1 MCLVGVSLDSI
12 PYVILYLSRSI
23 SPSPTQFAHSKPVRP
38 AQPREDPP
46 MGLIKKSP
54 PSVRFVAV
62 FSAEDRF
69 LRTALERLEAHW
81 GKIAALGQ
89 AFDFVESPYYLRTML
104 VPPPPQSQL
113 SESLPP
119 ESQPSG
125 SQHDRSQH
133 DQPLRALR
141 KQMALFADPYDPAEL
156 AADKLQSN
164 RWERDWTEELALSQ
178 DDSKR
183 LINIDPG
190 YLSMTK
196 LVLASTKNRE
206 HRIYLRDGI
215 YAEVTLAFRDQAWT
229 SMPWTYA
236 DYQRPD
242 VLEFLKLARRGFT
255 SNLASRSPTES
266 DS

>member
-1 MCLVGVSLDSI
+1 
-12 PYVILYLSRSI
+12 
-23 SPSPTQFAHSKPVRP
+23 
-38 AQPREDPP
+38 
-46 MGLIKKSP
+46 MGLIKKPP

-69 LRTALERLEAHW
+69 LQIALERLQGHW

-89 AFDFVESPYYLRTML
+89 AFDFVESPYYFKTML
-104 VPPPPQSQL
+104 VPQPEELAEKSAEELAEVRPQS
-113 SESLPP
+113 
-119 ESQPSG
+119 
-125 SQHDRSQH
+125 
-133 DQPLRALR
+133 LR
-141 KQMALFADPYDPAEL
+141 KQMALFADPYDPADL
-156 AADKLQSN
+156 AADKLRTNS
-164 RWERDWTEELALSQ
+164 WEQDWTEELALHH
-178 DDSKR
+178 DGSKR

-229 SMPWTYA
+229 PMPWTYT

-242 VLEFLKLARRGFT
+242 ILEFLKLARKGFT
-255 SNLASRSPTES
+255 NNLASGSPMGS

>member
-1 MCLVGVSLDSI
+1 MCLVGVSLNSI
-12 PYVILYLSRSI
+12 PYVILYRSRSI
-23 SPSPTQFAHSKPVRP
+23 SPSPTQFAQSKPVRP
-38 AQPREDPP
+38 IQPREDPP

-69 LRTALERLEAHW
+69 LQTALERLEAHW

-104 VPPPPQSQL
+104 VPQPS
-113 SESLPP
+113 
-119 ESQPSG
+119 ESQP
-125 SQHDRSQH
+125 
-133 DQPLRALR
+133 PRALR
-141 KQMALFADPYDPAEL
+141 KQLALFADPYDPAEL

-164 RWERDWTEELALSQ
+164 RWERDWTEELTLSQ
-178 DDSKR
+178 DGSKR

-266 DS
+266 DP

>member
-1 MCLVGVSLDSI
+1 
-12 PYVILYLSRSI
+12 
-23 SPSPTQFAHSKPVRP
+23 
-38 AQPREDPP
+38 

-69 LRTALERLEAHW
+69 LRIALERLEAHW
-81 GKIAALGQ
+81 GKIASLGQ

-104 VPPPPQSQL
+104 VPRPSETSLDRPP
-113 SESLPP
+113 
-119 ESQPSG
+119 
-125 SQHDRSQH
+125 
-133 DQPLRALR
+133 RALR

-164 RWERDWTEELALSQ
+164 RWERDWTEELTSNQ

-183 LINIDPG
+183 LVNIDPG

-215 YAEVTLAFRDQAWT
+215 YAEVTLAFRDQVWT

-242 VLEFLKLARRGFT
+242 VLEFLKLARKGFT

>member
-1 MCLVGVSLDSI
+1 MLGWGEPKFDSI
-12 PYVILYLSRSI
+12 RNTVPI
-23 SPSPTQFAHSKPVRP
+23 SEHFAHSNPVRP
-38 AQPREDPP
+38 AQTREDPP

-69 LRTALERLEAHW
+69 LRIALERLEAHW
-81 GKIAALGQ
+81 GKIASLGQ

-104 VPPPPQSQL
+104 VPRP
-113 SESLPP
+113 SETSL
-119 ESQPSG
+119 
-125 SQHDRSQH
+125 DRT
-133 DQPLRALR
+133 PRALR

-164 RWERDWTEELALSQ
+164 RWERDWTEELTLSQ

-183 LINIDPG
+183 LVNIDPG

-215 YAEVTLAFRDQAWT
+215 YAEVTLAFRDQVWT

-242 VLEFLKLARRGFT
+242 VLEFLKLARKGFT

>member
-1 MCLVGVSLDSI
+1 
-12 PYVILYLSRSI
+12 
-23 SPSPTQFAHSKPVRP
+23 
-38 AQPREDPP
+38 

-104 VPPPPQSQL
+104 VP
-113 SESLPP
+113 
-119 ESQPSG
+119 QPSG
-125 SQHDRSQH
+125 NQHDRNQHDRNQH
-133 DQPLRALR
+133 DQPPRALR

>member
-1 MCLVGVSLDSI
+1 
-12 PYVILYLSRSI
+12 
-23 SPSPTQFAHSKPVRP
+23 
-38 AQPREDPP
+38 

-104 VPPPPQSQL
+104 VPQPS
-113 SESLPP
+113 

-125 SQHDRSQH
+125 NQH
-133 DQPLRALR
+133 DQPPRALR

>member
-1 MCLVGVSLDSI
+1 MCLVGVSLNSI

-23 SPSPTQFAHSKPVRP
+23 SPSPTQFGQSKPVRP
-38 AQPREDPP
+38 AQTREDPP

-104 VPPPPQSQL
+104 VPQ
-113 SESLPP
+113 PP
-119 ESQPSG
+119 ESQPAE
-125 SQHDRSQH
+125 SQHDH
-133 DQPLRALR
+133 QPPRALR
-141 KQMALFADPYDPAEL
+141 KQMALFADPYDAAEL

-164 RWERDWTEELALSQ
+164 RWERDWTEELTLIQ

-242 VLEFLKLARRGFT
+242 VLEFLKLARKGFT
-255 SNLASRSPTES
+255 SNLASRSLTES
-266 DS
+266 DP

>member
-1 MCLVGVSLDSI
+1 
-12 PYVILYLSRSI
+12 
-23 SPSPTQFAHSKPVRP
+23 
-38 AQPREDPP
+38 

-69 LRTALERLEAHW
+69 LRIALERLEAHW

-104 VPPPPQSQL
+104 VPQ
-113 SESLPP
+113 PP
-119 ESQPSG
+119 ESRLPE
-125 SQHDRSQH
+125 SQHDRT
-133 DQPLRALR
+133 PRALR

-164 RWERDWTEELALSQ
+164 RWERDWTEELTLSQ

-215 YAEVTLAFRDQAWT
+215 YAEVTLAFRDQTWT

-242 VLEFLKLARRGFT
+242 VLEFLKLARKGFT
-255 SNLASRSPTES
+255 SNLASRSLTES

>member
-1 MCLVGVSLDSI
+1 
-12 PYVILYLSRSI
+12 
-23 SPSPTQFAHSKPVRP
+23 
-38 AQPREDPP
+38 

-104 VPPPPQSQL
+104 VPQPS
-113 SESLPP
+113 

-125 SQHDRSQH
+125 NQHDRNQH
-133 DQPLRALR
+133 DQPPRALR

>member
-1 MCLVGVSLDSI
+1 VLGWGEPKFDSI
-12 PYVILYLSRSI
+12 RNTVPI
-23 SPSPTQFAHSKPVRP
+23 SEHFAEPNPVRP
-38 AQPREDPP
+38 AQTREDPP

-69 LRTALERLEAHW
+69 LRIALERLEAHW
-81 GKIAALGQ
+81 GKIASLGQ

-104 VPPPPQSQL
+104 VPRP
-113 SESLPP
+113 SETSL
-119 ESQPSG
+119 
-125 SQHDRSQH
+125 DRT
-133 DQPLRALR
+133 PRALR

-164 RWERDWTEELALSQ
+164 RWERDWTEELTSSQ

-183 LINIDPG
+183 LVNIDPG

-215 YAEVTLAFRDQAWT
+215 YAEVTLAFRDQVWT

-242 VLEFLKLARRGFT
+242 VLEFLKLARKGFT
-255 SNLASRSPTES
+255 SNLASRSSTES

>member
-1 MCLVGVSLDSI
+1 MCLVGVSLNSI

-23 SPSPTQFAHSKPVRP
+23 SPSPTQFAQSNPVRP
-38 AQPREDPP
+38 IQTREDPP

-104 VPPPPQSQL
+104 VPH
-113 SESLPP
+113 PP
-119 ESQPSG
+119 EGQPLE
-125 SQHDRSQH
+125 SQH
-133 DQPLRALR
+133 DQPPRALR
-141 KQMALFADPYDPAEL
+141 KQMALFSDPYDPAEL

-164 RWERDWTEELALSQ
+164 RWERAWTEELALSQ

-242 VLEFLKLARRGFT
+242 VLEFLKLARKGFT

-266 DS
+266 DP

>member
-1 MCLVGVSLDSI
+1 
-12 PYVILYLSRSI
+12 
-23 SPSPTQFAHSKPVRP
+23 
-38 AQPREDPP
+38 
-46 MGLIKKSP
+46 MGLIKKPP

-69 LRTALERLEAHW
+69 LQIALERLEGHW
-81 GKIAALGQ
+81 GKIAAVSQ
-89 AFDFVESPYYLRTML
+89 AFDFVESPYYFKTML
-104 VPPPPQSQL
+104 VPQPEELAEERPQS
-113 SESLPP
+113 
-119 ESQPSG
+119 
-125 SQHDRSQH
+125 
-133 DQPLRALR
+133 LR
-141 KQMALFADPYDPAEL
+141 KQMALFADSYDPADL
-156 AADKLQSN
+156 AADKLQTN
-164 RWERDWTEELALSQ
+164 FWEQDWTEELALHH
-178 DDSKR
+178 DGSKR

-229 SMPWTYA
+229 PMPWTYT

-242 VLEFLKLARRGFT
+242 ILEFLKLARKGFT
-255 SNLASRSPTES
+255 NNLISGSPMGS

>member
-1 MCLVGVSLDSI
+1 MCLVGVSLNSI

-23 SPSPTQFAHSKPVRP
+23 SPSPTQFAQSKPVRP

-125 SQHDRSQH
+125 SQHD
-133 DQPLRALR
+133 QPLRALR

-164 RWERDWTEELALSQ
+164 RWERDWTEELTLSQ

-255 SNLASRSPTES
+255 SNLASRSTTES

>member
-1 MCLVGVSLDSI
+1 MCLVGVSLNSI

-23 SPSPTQFAHSKPVRP
+23 SPSPTQFAEPNPVRP
-38 AQPREDPP
+38 PQTSSPSPTQRGPP

-54 PSVRFVAV
+54 PSVRFVAL

-69 LRTALERLEAHW
+69 LRIALERLEAHW

-104 VPPPPQSQL
+104 VPQ
-113 SESLPP
+113 PP
-119 ESQPSG
+119 ESRLPE
-125 SQHDRSQH
+125 SQHDRT
-133 DQPLRALR
+133 PRALR
-141 KQMALFADPYDPAEL
+141 KQMVLFADPYDPAEL

-164 RWERDWTEELALSQ
+164 RWERDWTEELTLSQ

-255 SNLASRSPTES
+255 SNLASRSLTES

>member
-1 MCLVGVSLDSI
+1 MLGWGEPKFDSI
-12 PYVILYLSRSI
+12 RNTVPISEHFAEPNPVRPPQTS
-23 SPSPTQFAHSKPVRP
+23 SPSPTQRG
-38 AQPREDPP
+38 PP

-69 LRTALERLEAHW
+69 LRIALERLEAHW

-104 VPPPPQSQL
+104 VPQ
-113 SESLPP
+113 PP
-119 ESQPSG
+119 ESRLPESQLPE
-125 SQHDRSQH
+125 SQHDRT
-133 DQPLRALR
+133 PRALR
-141 KQMALFADPYDPAEL
+141 KQMVLFADPYDPAEL
-156 AADKLQSN
+156 AADKIQSN
-164 RWERDWTEELALSQ
+164 RWERDWTEELTLSQ

-255 SNLASRSPTES
+255 SNLASRSLTES

>member
-1 MCLVGVSLDSI
+1 MLGWGEPKFDSI
-12 PYVILYLSRSI
+12 RNTVPILEH
-23 SPSPTQFAHSKPVRP
+23 FAHSNPVRP
-38 AQPREDPP
+38 AQTREDPP

-69 LRTALERLEAHW
+69 LRIALERLEAHW
-81 GKIAALGQ
+81 GKIASLGQ

-104 VPPPPQSQL
+104 VPRP
-113 SESLPP
+113 SETSL
-119 ESQPSG
+119 
-125 SQHDRSQH
+125 DRT
-133 DQPLRALR
+133 PRALR

-164 RWERDWTEELALSQ
+164 RWERDWTEELTSCQ

-183 LINIDPG
+183 LVNIDPG

-215 YAEVTLAFRDQAWT
+215 YAEVTLAFRDQVWT

-242 VLEFLKLARRGFT
+242 VLEFLKLARKGFT

>member
-1 MCLVGVSLDSI
+1 
-12 PYVILYLSRSI
+12 
-23 SPSPTQFAHSKPVRP
+23 
-38 AQPREDPP
+38 

-69 LRTALERLEAHW
+69 LRIALERLEAHW
-81 GKIAALGQ
+81 GKIASLGQ

-104 VPPPPQSQL
+104 VPRP
-113 SESLPP
+113 SETSL
-119 ESQPSG
+119 
-125 SQHDRSQH
+125 DRT
-133 DQPLRALR
+133 PRALR

-164 RWERDWTEELALSQ
+164 RWERDWTEELTSCQ

-183 LINIDPG
+183 LVNIDPG

-215 YAEVTLAFRDQAWT
+215 YAEVTLAFRDQVWT

-242 VLEFLKLARRGFT
+242 VLEFLKLARKGFT

>member
-1 MCLVGVSLDSI
+1 MCLVGVSLNSI

-23 SPSPTQFAHSKPVRP
+23 SPSPTQFAQSKPVRP

-104 VPPPPQSQL
+104 VPQPS
-113 SESLPP
+113 

-125 SQHDRSQH
+125 NQH
-133 DQPLRALR
+133 DQPPRALR

>member
-1 MCLVGVSLDSI
+1 MLGWGEPKFDSI
-12 PYVILYLSRSI
+12 RNTVPISEHFAEPNPVRPAQTS
-23 SPSPTQFAHSKPVRP
+23 SPSPTQRG
-38 AQPREDPP
+38 PP

-69 LRTALERLEAHW
+69 LRIALERLEAHW

-104 VPPPPQSQL
+104 VPQ
-113 SESLPP
+113 PP
-119 ESQPSG
+119 ESRLPE
-125 SQHDRSQH
+125 SQHDRT
-133 DQPLRALR
+133 PRALR
-141 KQMALFADPYDPAEL
+141 KQMVLFADPYDPAEL
-156 AADKLQSN
+156 AADKIQSN
-164 RWERDWTEELALSQ
+164 RWERDWTEELTLSQ

-255 SNLASRSPTES
+255 SNLASRSLTES

>member
-1 MCLVGVSLDSI
+1 
-12 PYVILYLSRSI
+12 
-23 SPSPTQFAHSKPVRP
+23 
-38 AQPREDPP
+38 
-46 MGLIKKSP
+46 MGLIKTSP

-69 LRTALERLEAHW
+69 LRIALERLEAHW
-81 GKIAALGQ
+81 GKIASLGQ

-104 VPPPPQSQL
+104 VPRP
-113 SESLPP
+113 SETSL
-119 ESQPSG
+119 
-125 SQHDRSQH
+125 DRT
-133 DQPLRALR
+133 PRALR

-164 RWERDWTEELALSQ
+164 RWERDWTEELTLSQ

-183 LINIDPG
+183 LLNIDPG

-215 YAEVTLAFRDQAWT
+215 YAEVTLAFRDQVWT

-242 VLEFLKLARRGFT
+242 VLEFLKLARKGFT

>member
-1 MCLVGVSLDSI
+1 MCLVGVSLNSI

-23 SPSPTQFAHSKPVRP
+23 SPSPTQFAEPNPVRP
-38 AQPREDPP
+38 AQTSSPSPTQRGPP

-69 LRTALERLEAHW
+69 LRIALERLEAHW

-104 VPPPPQSQL
+104 VPQ
-113 SESLPP
+113 PP
-119 ESQPSG
+119 ESRLPE
-125 SQHDRSQH
+125 SQHDRT
-133 DQPLRALR
+133 PRALR

-156 AADKLQSN
+156 AADKIQSN
-164 RWERDWTEELALSQ
+164 RWERDWTEELTLSQ

-242 VLEFLKLARRGFT
+242 VLEFLKLARKGFT
-255 SNLASRSPTES
+255 SNLASRSLTES

>member
-1 MCLVGVSLDSI
+1 
-12 PYVILYLSRSI
+12 
-23 SPSPTQFAHSKPVRP
+23 
-38 AQPREDPP
+38 

-104 VPPPPQSQL
+104 VPQPS
-113 SESLPP
+113 

-125 SQHDRSQH
+125 NQH
-133 DQPLRALR
+133 DQPPRALR

-242 VLEFLKLARRGFT
+242 VLEFLKLARKGFT

-266 DS
+266 DP

>member
-1 MCLVGVSLDSI
+1 MCLVGVSLNSI

-23 SPSPTQFAHSKPVRP
+23 SPSPTQFAHPKPVRP

-69 LRTALERLEAHW
+69 LRIALERLEAHW

-104 VPPPPQSQL
+104 VPQ
-113 SESLPP
+113 PP
-119 ESQPSG
+119 ESRLPE
-125 SQHDRSQH
+125 SQHDRT
-133 DQPLRALR
+133 PRALR

-156 AADKLQSN
+156 AADKIQSN
-164 RWERDWTEELALSQ
+164 RWERDWTEELTLSQ

-255 SNLASRSPTES
+255 SNLASRSLTES

>member
-1 MCLVGVSLDSI
+1 MCLVGVSLNSI

-23 SPSPTQFAHSKPVRP
+23 SPSPTQFAQSKPVRP

-104 VPPPPQSQL
+104 VPQ
-113 SESLPP
+113 PP
-119 ESQPSG
+119 ESKPSG

-133 DQPLRALR
+133 DQPPRALR
-141 KQMALFADPYDPAEL
+141 KQMALFAAPYDPAEL

-164 RWERDWTEELALSQ
+164 RWERAWTEELTLSQ

-242 VLEFLKLARRGFT
+242 VLEFLKLARKGFT

-266 DS
+266 DP

>member
-1 MCLVGVSLDSI
+1 MCLVGVSLNSI

-23 SPSPTQFAHSKPVRP
+23 SPSPTQFAQSKPVRP

-104 VPPPPQSQL
+104 VPH
-113 SESLPP
+113 PP
-119 ESQPSG
+119 EGQPLE
-125 SQHDRSQH
+125 SQH
-133 DQPLRALR
+133 DQPPRALR
-141 KQMALFADPYDPAEL
+141 KQMALFSDPYDPAEL

-164 RWERDWTEELALSQ
+164 RWERAWTEELALSQ

-242 VLEFLKLARRGFT
+242 VLEFLKLARKGFT

-266 DS
+266 DP

>member
-1 MCLVGVSLDSI
+1 
-12 PYVILYLSRSI
+12 
-23 SPSPTQFAHSKPVRP
+23 
-38 AQPREDPP
+38 

-104 VPPPPQSQL
+104 VPQPS
-113 SESLPP
+113 

-125 SQHDRSQH
+125 NQHDRSQH
-133 DQPLRALR
+133 DQPPRALR

>member
-1 MCLVGVSLDSI
+1 MCLVGVSLNSI
-12 PYVILYLSRSI
+12 PYAILYLSRSI
-23 SPSPTQFAHSKPVRP
+23 SPSPTQFAQSKPVRP

-104 VPPPPQSQL
+104 VPQPS
-113 SESLPP
+113 

-125 SQHDRSQH
+125 NQHDRNQH
-133 DQPLRALR
+133 DQPPRALR

-206 HRIYLRDGI
+206 HRIYLRDGT

>member
-1 MCLVGVSLDSI
+1 
-12 PYVILYLSRSI
+12 
-23 SPSPTQFAHSKPVRP
+23 
-38 AQPREDPP
+38 

-125 SQHDRSQH
+125 SQHDGSQHDGSQHDGSQH

-164 RWERDWTEELALSQ
+164 RWERDWTEELTLSQ